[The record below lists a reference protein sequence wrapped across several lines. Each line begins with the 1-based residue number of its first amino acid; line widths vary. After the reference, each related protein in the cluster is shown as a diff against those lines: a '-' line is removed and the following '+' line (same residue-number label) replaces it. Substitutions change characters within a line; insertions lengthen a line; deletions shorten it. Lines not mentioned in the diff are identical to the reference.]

1 MRRYKHV
8 LTLLV
13 TLLIAFYAPA
23 LWATEA
29 SEEALDQSLE
39 ELKKDL
45 DVIFYSEGEL
55 DLSSAIRDELALAL
69 PMAPV
74 CKEDCAGLC
83 PTCGNP
89 KSGGSCTCVQ
99 KETDPRWA
107 ELAKLK
113 IQ

>member
-1 MRRYKHV
+1 MP
-8 LTLLV
+8 
-13 TLLIAFYAPA
+13 APQ
-23 LWATEA
+23 E
-29 SEEALDQSLE
+29 SSDEVELE
-39 ELKKDL
+39 DEDL

-99 KETDPRWA
+99 KETDPQMGRIGQI
-107 ELAKLK
+107 EDTVTVNKRLAPRGKL
-113 IQ
+113 IF